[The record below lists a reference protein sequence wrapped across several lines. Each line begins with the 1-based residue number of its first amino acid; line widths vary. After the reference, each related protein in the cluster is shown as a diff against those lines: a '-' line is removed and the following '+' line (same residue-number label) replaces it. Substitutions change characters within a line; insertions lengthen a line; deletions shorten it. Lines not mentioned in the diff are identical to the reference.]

1 MRIGVI
7 GAMQI
12 EIDNLKKSLENSTTE
27 EISSVQFVKGNIGE
41 VEVVAAVSGVG
52 KVFAAICTEAMIL
65 KYQVDMVVNIGVAGT
80 LCKELGVM
88 DVALASQVVQHD
100 MNTSALGDDIGLLS
114 GINQIYIPSDE
125 KMTALMEQCIA
136 EKEIHY
142 KVGTIATGDL
152 FMQGERQKE
161 KLHQRF
167 DAIAAEM
174 EGGSIGH
181 VCRWYVCRDCAYS
194 QRGGTVAFRYHFYDD
209 ALWGKCDGCRNLCP
223 DCAWYSN
230 LSGCSVGY
238 LWLCCPVV
246 H

>member
-27 EISSVQFVKGNIGE
+27 EISSVQFVNIGE

-181 VCRWYVCRDCAYS
+181 VCYMNHVPFTVLRTISDGE
-194 QRGGTVAFRYHFYDD
+194 GGAMDYAQFARKAAKLGIEIVIEFI
-209 ALWGKCDGCRNLCP
+209 KKIII
-223 DCAWYSN
+223 S
-230 LSGCSVGY
+230 
-238 LWLCCPVV
+238 
-246 H
+246 

>member
-136 EKEIHY
+136 EKEIH
-142 KVGTIATGDL
+142 
-152 FMQGERQKE
+152 
-161 KLHQRF
+161 
-167 DAIAAEM
+167 
-174 EGGSIGH
+174 
-181 VCRWYVCRDCAYS
+181 
-194 QRGGTVAFRYHFYDD
+194 
-209 ALWGKCDGCRNLCP
+209 
-223 DCAWYSN
+223 
-230 LSGCSVGY
+230 LS
-238 LWLCCPVV
+238 LI
-246 H
+246 HI

>member
-100 MNTSALGDDIGLLS
+100 MNTSALGDDI
-114 GINQIYIPSDE
+114 DVRD
-125 KMTALMEQCIA
+125 KA
-136 EKEIHY
+136 EITQLVE
-142 KVGTIATGDL
+142 
-152 FMQGERQKE
+152 
-161 KLHQRF
+161 
-167 DAIAAEM
+167 
-174 EGGSIGH
+174 
-181 VCRWYVCRDCAYS
+181 
-194 QRGGTVAFRYHFYDD
+194 
-209 ALWGKCDGCRNLCP
+209 
-223 DCAWYSN
+223 
-230 LSGCSVGY
+230 
-238 LWLCCPVV
+238 
-246 H
+246 

>member
-125 KMTALMEQCIA
+125 KMTALRNQCIA

-142 KVGTIATGDL
+142 KVGTICYRRSVYAGRTA
-152 FMQGERQKE
+152 ERE
-161 KLHQRF
+161 TSS
-167 DAIAAEM
+167 AI
-174 EGGSIGH
+174 
-181 VCRWYVCRDCAYS
+181 
-194 QRGGTVAFRYHFYDD
+194 
-209 ALWGKCDGCRNLCP
+209 
-223 DCAWYSN
+223 
-230 LSGCSVGY
+230 
-238 LWLCCPVV
+238 
-246 H
+246 

>member
-41 VEVVAAVSGVG
+41 IEVVAAVSGVG

-125 KMTALMEQCIA
+125 KMTALMEQCIG
-136 EKEIHY
+136 EKGIHY

-152 FMQGERQKE
+152 FMQGEQQKE

-181 VCRWYVCRDCAYS
+181 VCYMNHVPFTVLRTISDGE
-194 QRGGTVAFRYHFYDD
+194 GGAMDYAQFAQKAAKLGIEIVIEFI
-209 ALWGKCDGCRNLCP
+209 KKIII
-223 DCAWYSN
+223 S
-230 LSGCSVGY
+230 
-238 LWLCCPVV
+238 
-246 H
+246 

>member
-1 MRIGVI
+1 MKQFVVI
-7 GAMQI
+7 GLGRFGVSVATELYKMGHEVLAI
-12 EIDNLKKSLENSTTE
+12 DSNVERIDEIADSVTHAVCADATDEAELSSLGLRNFDVAVVS
-27 EISSVQFVKGNIGE
+27 IGSDLQ
-41 VEVVAAVSGVG
+41 AS
-52 KVFAAICTEAMIL
+52 IL
-65 KYQVDMVVNIGVAGT
+65 VTM

-161 KLHQRF
+161 KLQQRF

-181 VCRWYVCRDCAYS
+181 VCYMNHVPFTVLRTISDGE
-194 QRGGTVAFRYHFYDD
+194 GGAMDYAQFARKAAKLGIEIVIEFI
-209 ALWGKCDGCRNLCP
+209 KKIII
-223 DCAWYSN
+223 S
-230 LSGCSVGY
+230 
-238 LWLCCPVV
+238 
-246 H
+246 

>member
-114 GINQIYIPSDE
+114 GINQIYISSDE

-152 FMQGERQKE
+152 FMQGERQKY
-161 KLHQRF
+161 Q
-167 DAIAAEM
+167 
-174 EGGSIGH
+174 
-181 VCRWYVCRDCAYS
+181 
-194 QRGGTVAFRYHFYDD
+194 
-209 ALWGKCDGCRNLCP
+209 
-223 DCAWYSN
+223 
-230 LSGCSVGY
+230 
-238 LWLCCPVV
+238 
-246 H
+246 